1 MSQVC
6 VPRIYI
12 ICLVGNEKMFQ
23 KCGQQHCGVR
33 FLLKHNLSPQK
44 RQVIRR
50 GCEVISST
58 YRARVSLFS
67 LCFLKAEPWPNPFN
81 RKVRGSKSK
90 SERRNN
96 IWLVGKQS
104 TWSWSFLTDP
114 TSHWKYGSEESW
126 DWKHRAKF
134 LLLHFEDFLPSV
146 DDLQLLIDKSFKF
159 ANWGALN

>member
-12 ICLVGNEKMFQ
+12 ICLVGNEKMLQ
-23 KCGQQHCGVR
+23 KCGQQHCGVK

-44 RQVIRR
+44 IQVIRR
-50 GCEVISST
+50 CCKVISST
-58 YRARVSLFS
+58 YRAIVSLFS
-67 LCFLKAEPWPNPFN
+67 LCFLKTEPWPNPFN
-81 RKVRGSKSK
+81 RKVRGSKTK

-114 TSHWKYGSEESW
+114 TSHWKYGSRGKMGLKTQGKVSIASLW
-126 DWKHRAKF
+126 TLSPFCWWLTVINR
-134 LLLHFEDFLPSV
+134 
-146 DDLQLLIDKSFKF
+146 
-159 ANWGALN
+159 